1 MASSDDLYWAPSP
14 NRFRQAVQPFLNIP
28 SRAEEERRRA
38 IEMLGVPERS
48 VTRETRY
55 SGFLDPLYEGLETA
69 GLNVAGGARWL
80 ASPVTGALR
89 SLWDEPVSAQIQL
102 GTDVDK
108 ETADYIAAMSSMA
121 LPGIG
126 FGGPLLSGA
135 IKAGKVA
142 KGSMFPHKS
151 EIFDLST
158 PFPDYPQFAI
168 PHVLLK
174 TEKARKAAE
183 KKWEFVSR
191 PANIKRLIKYFDKGA
206 KEGGLSWYNVE
217 PLRLEFIDEFGSAM
231 GNNLFAKMMGIV
243 AGSSPRTAVSE
254 NIKIAMTVYGRMMRA
269 AKTGQSVNL
278 SGIPMLMERTHGP
291 AIKDVLAATDVSPGK
306 GLTETTKYGA
316 RPKVVRFGENLRG
329 NLEPIAV
336 DTHNLKILTGESG
349 IPTRF
354 DPEFYQY
361 AEVPQQ
367 KIAQQIDVP
376 PAQFQSSVWTGA
388 SDVTGVRDPRPFI
401 QIFEERVIM
410 NARHSG
416 MRPKEWLR
424 KWMRG
429 DIPVVYSLGPIA
441 MTGGS
446 LAIAKELFKKE
457 EEDTL

>member
-14 NRFRQAVQPFLNIP
+14 NRFRQSVQPVLNIP

-38 IEMLGVPERS
+38 MEMLGVPERS

-126 FGGPLLSGA
+126 VGGPLLSGA
-135 IKAGKVA
+135 VKAGKVA

-151 EIFDLST
+151 EIFDLSA

-168 PHVLLK
+168 PHVLHK
-174 TEKARKAAE
+174 SEKARKAAE
-183 KKWEFVSR
+183 DKWELVSR
-191 PANIKRLIKYFDKGA
+191 PDNVKRMIRLFDKGA
-206 KEGGLSWYNVE
+206 KEGGLSWYNTE
-217 PLRLEFIDEFGSAM
+217 PIRLKFIDEFGPEM
-231 GNNLFAKMMGIV
+231 GNNLFAKFMQLV
-243 AGSSPRTAVSE
+243 ASSSPKTSVTEDIR
-254 NIKIAMTVYGRMMRA
+254 IAMTVYGRMMRA
-269 AKTGQSVNL
+269 SEKGHSVNL
-278 SGIPMLMERTHGP
+278 SGIPGLMERTHGP
-291 AIKDVLAATDVSPGK
+291 AIKDVLAATDMSPAQ
-306 GLTETTKYGA
+306 GLTAATEYGA

-336 DTHNLKILTGESG
+336 DTHNLKALLEGQDLPTGFK
-349 IPTRF
+349 P
-354 DPEFYQY
+354 PFYRY
-361 AEVPQQ
+361 AELPQQ
-367 KIAQQIDVP
+367 KMAQQVDVP
-376 PAQFQSSVWTGA
+376 PAQFQSSVWVGA
-388 SDVTGVRDPRPFI
+388 EDLTGVRDPRPFI
-401 QIFEERVIM
+401 QVLEDRIKM
-410 NARHSG
+410 NAELSG
-416 MRPKEWLR
+416 IKPEKWFK

-429 DIPVVYSLGPIA
+429 EVPVVYSMGPAA

-446 LAIAKELFKKE
+446 LAIANQLFEK
-457 EEDTL
+457 EDTL